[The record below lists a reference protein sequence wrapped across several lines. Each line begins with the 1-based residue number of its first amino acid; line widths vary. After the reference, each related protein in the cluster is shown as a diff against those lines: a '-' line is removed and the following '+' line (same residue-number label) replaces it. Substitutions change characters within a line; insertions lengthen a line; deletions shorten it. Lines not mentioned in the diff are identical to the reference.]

1 VSARDPLP
9 LVAQAIKNGLK
20 KSDDHRVTVALRLA
34 EAKSRVE
41 AGEDAA
47 ELQRYVPQYRAP
59 WDAWLALNEIK
70 LSEREVRF
78 LLAVAASPDPHR
90 MVADERARARD
101 GMRRLRAARKG
112 EAERRNVTPEPAP
125 VDNDWLEVGP
135 ADAHQGA
142 AHVEAEIIEP
152 EAMIKAPAMDEPV
165 DAAVDEPAPV
175 AVAMPAKT
183 DTNLTPATTVEAEVE
198 QIMAVWCK
206 VSPAARKIAWD
217 RLWEWDEPK
226 AEKPTV
232 AKPITDFLNARE
244 PEHAEE
250 IGEAEVVTETVQ
262 QQPVECDAGNV
273 EGGKHDDATTTDQ
286 ASEPEQSAGG
296 SSAPDQA
303 SEPNRGLSDELM
315 QRRRAAVV
323 NRTMTLISQGMD
335 SAAAETAAETW
346 VNRYRRF
353 RLPQPAPEAACA
365 GAKTLRE
372 DAF

>member
-152 EAMIKAPAMDEPV
+152 EAMIEAPAMDEPV

-183 DTNLTPATTVEAEVE
+183 DTV
-198 QIMAVWCK
+198 
-206 VSPAARKIAWD
+206 
-217 RLWEWDEPK
+217 
-226 AEKPTV
+226 
-232 AKPITDFLNARE
+232 F
-244 PEHAEE
+244 
-250 IGEAEVVTETVQ
+250 
-262 QQPVECDAGNV
+262 AG
-273 EGGKHDDATTTDQ
+273 DDALT
-286 ASEPEQSAGG
+286 SAIVAACLQVLPRGTLARLIARLCV
-296 SSAPDQA
+296 APFD
-303 SEPNRGLSDELM
+303 L
-315 QRRRAAVV
+315 
-323 NRTMTLISQGMD
+323 
-335 SAAAETAAETW
+335 AAAADDLRDGLAAGS
-346 VNRYRRF
+346 
-353 RLPQPAPEAACA
+353 PEPDNDNDAADVA
-365 GAKTLRE
+365 
-372 DAF
+372 